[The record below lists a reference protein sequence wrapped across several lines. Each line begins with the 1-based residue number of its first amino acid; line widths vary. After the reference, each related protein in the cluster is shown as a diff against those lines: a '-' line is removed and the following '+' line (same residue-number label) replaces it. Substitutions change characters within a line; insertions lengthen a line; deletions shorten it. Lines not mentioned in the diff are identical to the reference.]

1 MDSSNSKNE
10 EVNYAFMTITED
22 NVTLAATP
30 TNNVHNTLF
39 DFDINNISELK
50 SFLKS
55 LQVSFTSQD
64 LKNTRLLSEISDLN
78 KKNDFLEVELVL
90 ILDQKGL

>member
-10 EVNYAFMTITED
+10 EVNYAFMTED

-30 TNNVHNTLF
+30 TNKVHNTLF
-39 DFDINNISELK
+39 DFDINNISVLK